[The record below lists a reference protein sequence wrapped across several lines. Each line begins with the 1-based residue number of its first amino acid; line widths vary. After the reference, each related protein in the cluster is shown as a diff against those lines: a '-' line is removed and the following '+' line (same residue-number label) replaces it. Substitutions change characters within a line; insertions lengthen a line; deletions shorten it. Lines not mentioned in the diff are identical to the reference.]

1 MKGLFLTAALACG
14 IAFASQA
21 KTAVKPAVETKVM
34 ASHSGNVAAKK
45 VAFFQL
51 EQPTVV
57 EYEICGHYGW
67 IAYYNEAQKQE
78 RIDYIVATY
87 CN

>member
-14 IAFASQA
+14 IAIASEA
-21 KTAVKPAVETKVM
+21 KTAVEVTKM
-34 ASHSGNVAAKK
+34 TPSHSGKLTAKK
-45 VAFFQL
+45 VAFFQFD
-51 EQPTVV
+51 QPTVV

-78 RIDYIVATY
+78 RIDYIVSTY